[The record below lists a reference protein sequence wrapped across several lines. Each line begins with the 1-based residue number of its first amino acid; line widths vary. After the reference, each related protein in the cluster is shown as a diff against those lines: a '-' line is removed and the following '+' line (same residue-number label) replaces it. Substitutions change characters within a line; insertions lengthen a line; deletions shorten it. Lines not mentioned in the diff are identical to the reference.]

1 MDKKIPNNS
10 TDTVPKSKTIPS
22 ICKICGAPALYKYF
36 GVVSCHA
43 CKVFFKRN
51 AQIGLVSSDEYFF
64 SFHSLFIYLASI
76 SM

>member
-1 MDKKIPNNS
+1 MDEEIP
-10 TDTVPKSKTIPS
+10 DTSPKSKTIPS

-51 AQIGLVSSDEYFF
+51 AQIGLVSFDEYLLF
-64 SFHSLFIYLASI
+64 SLFFLFI
-76 SM
+76 